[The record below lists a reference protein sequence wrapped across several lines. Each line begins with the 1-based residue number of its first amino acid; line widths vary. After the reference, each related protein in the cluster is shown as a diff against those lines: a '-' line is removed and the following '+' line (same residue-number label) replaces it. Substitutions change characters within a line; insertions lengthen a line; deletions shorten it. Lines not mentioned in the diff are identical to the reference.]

1 MNIPSRSSEPIP
13 QNNRYSQPPIS
24 VTPSSSTNMLK
35 RSSLQPSIN
44 TSHNNTFHNLSGTTG
59 ETIRTKKR
67 TPGRIRKILGDFYLL
82 AGRLPDAVN
91 Q

>member
-1 MNIPSRSSEPIP
+1 MNIPARSTPSP
-13 QNNRYSQPPIS
+13 QHHHRYSQPPNPIS
-24 VTPSSSTNMLK
+24 PSTSTNMMK
-35 RSSLQPSIN
+35 RASLQPSIHTSMN
-44 TSHNNTFHNLSGTTG
+44 TMHNSSGTTG

-67 TPGRIRKILGDFYLL
+67 TPGRIRKLLGDFYLL